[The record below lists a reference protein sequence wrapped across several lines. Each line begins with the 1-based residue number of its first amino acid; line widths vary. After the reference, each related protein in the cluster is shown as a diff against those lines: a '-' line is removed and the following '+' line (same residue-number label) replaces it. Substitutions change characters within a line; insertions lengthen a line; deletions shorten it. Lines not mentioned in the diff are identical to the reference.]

1 MYKNKM
7 SAYTRNNRELNQI
20 RNLEIAPNFQ
30 PNNPSS
36 CLVKLGNTHVC
47 CSAILEDRV
56 PGFLRNSGKGWLTA
70 EYGMLPSSTNERMDR
85 EAAKGKQSG
94 RTQEIQRLIG
104 RSLRCA
110 VNLDI
115 LGEKTI
121 KVDCDVIS
129 ADGGTRTAS
138 IIGGYVSLVRAVNQY
153 KKSFNLSKSILTN
166 QVAAISVGVV
176 KGTPCID
183 LDYIEDSSAEVDCN
197 VVMANDGQFIEFQS
211 TGEEAK
217 FSKKTILDFIDLV
230 EYSMPN
236 IFQIQNAAIEK

>member
-1 MYKNKM
+1 MSTYK
-7 SAYTRNNRELNQI
+7 RNDRELNKI
-20 RNLEIAPNFQ
+20 RSLEITPNFQ
-30 PNNPSS
+30 PNNQSS

-56 PGFLRNSGKGWLTA
+56 PSFLRNSGKGWLTA
-70 EYGMLPSSTNERMDR
+70 EYGMLPSSTSERMDR

-121 KVDCDVIS
+121 KIDCDVIS

-138 IIGGYVSLVRAVNQY
+138 IIGGYVSLVRAVDRY
-153 KKSFNLSKSILTN
+153 KSNFNITKAIITN
-166 QVAAISVGVV
+166 QIAAISVGVV

-183 LDYIEDSSAEVDCN
+183 LDYMEDSNAEVDCN
-197 VVMANDGQFIEFQS
+197 IVMANDGQFIEFQS

-217 FSKKTILDFIDLV
+217 FSKRTILDFIELV
-230 EYSMPN
+230 EGQMPE
-236 IFQIQNAAIEK
+236 IFVIQNQAIGK

>member
-1 MYKNKM
+1 MPEWL
-7 SAYTRNNRELNQI
+7 NN
-20 RNLEIAPNFQ
+20 
-30 PNNPSS
+30 
-36 CLVKLGNTHVC
+36 G
-47 CSAILEDRV
+47 
-56 PGFLRNSGKGWLTA
+56 GWITA
-70 EYGMLPSSTNERMDR
+70 EYSMLPASTSSRVPR
-85 EAAKGKQSG
+85 EISRGKKSP
-94 RTQEIQRLIG
+94 RSQEIQRLIG

-121 KVDCDVIS
+121 KIDCDVIS

-138 IIGGYVSLVRAVNQY
+138 IIGGYVSLVRAVNHY
-153 KKSFNLSKSILTN
+153 KTLFNITKGIITN

-217 FSKKTILDFIDLV
+217 FSKKTILDFIELV
-230 EYSMPN
+230 EGSMPD
-236 IFQIQNAAIEK
+236 IFAIQDQAIEK

>member
-1 MYKNKM
+1 MSTYK
-7 SAYTRNNRELNQI
+7 RNDRELNKI
-20 RNLEIAPNFQ
+20 RSLEITPNFQ
-30 PNNPSS
+30 PNNQSS

-70 EYGMLPSSTNERMDR
+70 EYGMLPSSTSERMDR
-85 EAAKGKQSG
+85 EAAKGRQSG

-121 KVDCDVIS
+121 KIDCDVIS

-138 IIGGYVSLVRAVNQY
+138 IIGGYVILVRAVNHY
-153 KKSFNLSKSILTN
+153 KTQFNITKGIITN

-217 FSKKTILDFIDLV
+217 FSKKTILDFIELV
-230 EYSMPN
+230 EGSMPD
-236 IFQIQNAAIEK
+236 IFAIQDQAIEK

>member
-1 MYKNKM
+1 M
-7 SAYTRNNRELNQI
+7 SGYSRNDRDLSKI
-20 RNLEIAPNFQ
+20 RDLEIISGFQ
-30 PNNPSS
+30 PNNQSS

-47 CSAILEDRV
+47 CSAIIEDRV
-56 PGFLRNSGKGWLTA
+56 PGFLRNTGKGWLTA
-70 EYGMLPSSTNERMDR
+70 EYGMLPSSTSERMDR

-110 VNLDI
+110 VNLNI

-138 IIGGYVSLVRAVNQY
+138 IIGGYVSLVRSINEF
-153 KKSFNLSKSILTN
+153 KNKFNLSKSIVVN

-176 KGTPCID
+176 RGTPCID
-183 LDYIEDSSAEVDCN
+183 LNYIEDSSAEVDCN
-197 VVMANDGQFIEFQS
+197 VVMAGDGQFIEFQS

-217 FSKKTILDFIDLV
+217 FSKKTILDFIELV
-230 EYSMPN
+230 ERSMPK
-236 IFQIQNAAIEK
+236 IFEVQNLAIEE

>member
-1 MYKNKM
+1 M
-7 SAYTRNNRELNQI
+7 SAYSRNNRELNQI

-36 CLVKLGNTHVC
+36 CLVKLGSTHVC

-110 VNLDI
+110 VNLDV

-153 KKSFNLSKSILTN
+153 KKNFNLSKSILTN
-166 QVAAISVGVV
+166 QIAAISVGVV

-230 EYSMPN
+230 ESSMPD

>member
-1 MYKNKM
+1 M
-7 SAYTRNNRELNQI
+7 SGYTRKNRDLNQI
-20 RNLEIAPNFQ
+20 RSLEINPNYQ
-30 PNNPSS
+30 PNNHSS
-36 CLVKLGNTHVC
+36 CLVKLGDTHVC
-47 CSAILEDRV
+47 CSAIIEDKV

-85 EAAKGKQSG
+85 EAARGRQSG

-121 KVDCDVIS
+121 KIDCDVIS

-138 IIGGYVSLVRAVNQY
+138 IIGGYVSLVRSINIY
-153 KKSFNLSKSILTN
+153 KSKFNLSKQIIVN
-166 QVAAISVGVV
+166 QIAAISVGVV
-176 KGTPCID
+176 KGIPCID
-183 LDYIEDSSAEVDCN
+183 LDYIEDSGAEVDCN
-197 VVMANDGQFIEFQS
+197 VVKAGDGNFIEFQS

-230 EYSMPN
+230 DVVMPD
-236 IFQIQNAAIEK
+236 IFEIQNSAIEK

>member
-1 MYKNKM
+1 MSTYK
-7 SAYTRNNRELNQI
+7 RDGRELNKI
-20 RNLEIAPNFQ
+20 RSLKITPNFQ
-30 PNNPSS
+30 PNNQSS
-36 CLVKLGNTHVC
+36 CLVQLGDTYVC

-70 EYGMLPSSTNERMDR
+70 EYGMLPSSTSERMDR

-121 KVDCDVIS
+121 KIDCDVIS

-138 IIGGYVSLVRAVNQY
+138 IIGGYVSLVRAVNHY
-153 KKSFNLSKSILTN
+153 KSNFNITKGIIAN
-166 QVAAISVGVV
+166 QIAAISVGVV

-217 FSKKTILDFIDLV
+217 FNKKIILDFIELV
-230 EYSMPN
+230 EESMPE
-236 IFQIQNAAIEK
+236 IFEIQNQAIGK

>member
-1 MYKNKM
+1 MSTYK
-7 SAYTRNNRELNQI
+7 RNDRELNKI
-20 RNLEIAPNFQ
+20 RRLEITPNFQ
-30 PNNPSS
+30 PNNQSS

-70 EYGMLPSSTNERMDR
+70 EYGMLPSSTSERMDR
-85 EAAKGKQSG
+85 EAAKGRQSG

-121 KVDCDVIS
+121 KIDCDVIS

-138 IIGGYVSLVRAVNQY
+138 IIGGYVSLVRAINNY
-153 KKSFNLSKSILTN
+153 KSNFNITKGIITN
-166 QVAAISVGVV
+166 QIAAISVGVV
-176 KGTPCID
+176 KGTSCID

-197 VVMANDGQFIEFQS
+197 VVMSSDGQFIEFQS

-217 FSKKTILDFIDLV
+217 FSKKTILDFIELV
-230 EYSMPN
+230 EGSMPD
-236 IFQIQNAAIEK
+236 IFAIQNQAIEK

>member
-1 MYKNKM
+1 MC
-7 SAYTRNNRELNQI
+7 I
-20 RNLEIAPNFQ
+20 RD
-30 PNNPSS
+30 S
-36 CLVKLGNTHVC
+36 
-47 CSAILEDRV
+47 
-56 PGFLRNSGKGWLTA
+56 
-70 EYGMLPSSTNERMDR
+70 SSTNERMDR

-110 VNLDI
+110 VNLDV

-138 IIGGYVSLVRAVNQY
+138 IIGGYVSLVRSVNQY
-153 KKSFNLSKSILTN
+153 KKNFNLSKSILTN
-166 QVAAISVGVV
+166 QIAAISVGVV
-176 KGTPCID
+176 NGTPCID

-217 FSKKTILDFIDLV
+217 FTKKTILDFIDLV
-230 EYSMPN
+230 ERSIPD

>member
-1 MYKNKM
+1 M
-7 SAYTRNNRELNQI
+7 SAYKRNHRELNQI
-20 RNLEIAPNFQ
+20 RSLEIIPNFQ
-30 PNNPSS
+30 PNNQSS
-36 CLVKLGNTHVC
+36 CLVKLGSTHVC
-47 CSAILEDRV
+47 CSAIIEDRV

-121 KVDCDVIS
+121 KIDCDVIS

-138 IIGGYVSLVRAVNQY
+138 IIGGYVSLVRAINNH
-153 KKSFNLSKSILTN
+153 KKNYNLTKAIIVN

-176 KGTPCID
+176 KGIACID
-183 LDYIEDSSAEVDCN
+183 LDYIEDSGAEVDCN
-197 VVMANDGQFIEFQS
+197 VVMASDGQFIEFQS

-217 FSKKTILDFIDLV
+217 FSKQTILDFIELV
-230 EYSMPN
+230 ENSMPEIFKAQN
-236 IFQIQNAAIEK
+236 IAIEK

>member
-1 MYKNKM
+1 MSTYK
-7 SAYTRNNRELNQI
+7 RQERELNKI
-20 RNLEIAPNFQ
+20 RSLEITPNFQ
-30 PNNPSS
+30 PNNQSS

-70 EYGMLPSSTNERMDR
+70 EYGMLPSSTSERMDR

-121 KVDCDVIS
+121 KIDCDVIS

-138 IIGGYVSLVRAVNQY
+138 IIGGYVSLVRAINLY
-153 KKSFNLSKSILTN
+153 KSHFNITKGIITN
-166 QVAAISVGVV
+166 QIAAISVGVV
-176 KGTPCID
+176 KGIACID

-230 EYSMPN
+230 EGSMPD
-236 IFQIQNAAIEK
+236 IFAIQNQAIEK

>member
-1 MYKNKM
+1 M
-7 SAYTRNNRELNQI
+7 
-20 RNLEIAPNFQ
+20 
-30 PNNPSS
+30 
-36 CLVKLGNTHVC
+36 
-47 CSAILEDRV
+47 
-56 PGFLRNSGKGWLTA
+56 
-70 EYGMLPSSTNERMDR
+70 
-85 EAAKGKQSG
+85 
-94 RTQEIQRLIG
+94 
-104 RSLRCA
+104 RCA
-110 VNLDI
+110 VNLDV

-153 KKSFNLSKSILTN
+153 KKNFNLSKSILTN
-166 QVAAISVGVV
+166 QIAAISVGVV

-230 EYSMPN
+230 ESSMPD

>member
-1 MYKNKM
+1 MSTYK
-7 SAYTRNNRELNQI
+7 RNDRELNKI
-20 RNLEIAPNFQ
+20 RSLEITPNFQ
-30 PNNPSS
+30 PNNQSS

-56 PGFLRNSGKGWLTA
+56 PSFLRNSGKGWLTA
-70 EYGMLPSSTNERMDR
+70 EYGMLPSSTSERMDR
-85 EAAKGKQSG
+85 EAAKGRQSG

-121 KVDCDVIS
+121 KIDCDVIS

-138 IIGGYVSLVRAVNQY
+138 IIGGYVSLVRAVHHY
-153 KKSFNLSKSILTN
+153 KTQFNITKGIITN

-217 FSKKTILDFIDLV
+217 FSKKTILDFIELV
-230 EYSMPN
+230 EGSMPD
-236 IFQIQNAAIEK
+236 IFAIQDQAIEK

>member
-1 MYKNKM
+1 M
-7 SAYTRNNRELNQI
+7 SAYSRNNRELNQI
-20 RNLEIAPNFQ
+20 RNLEISPNFQ
-30 PNNPSS
+30 PNNHSS
-36 CLVKLGNTHVC
+36 CLVRLGDTHVC

-110 VNLDI
+110 VNLDV

-153 KKSFNLSKSILTN
+153 KKNFNLSKSILTN
-166 QVAAISVGVV
+166 QIAAISVGVV

-230 EYSMPN
+230 ESSMPD

>member
-1 MYKNKM
+1 MSTYK
-7 SAYTRNNRELNQI
+7 RNNRELNEI
-20 RNLEIAPNFQ
+20 RFLEITPNFQ
-30 PNNPSS
+30 PNNESS

-70 EYGMLPSSTNERMDR
+70 EYGMLPSSTSERMDR
-85 EAAKGKQSG
+85 EAAKGRQSG

-121 KVDCDVIS
+121 KIDCDVLS

-138 IIGGYVSLVRAVNQY
+138 IIGGYVSLVRTINRY
-153 KKSFNLSKSILTN
+153 KSNFNITKGIITN
-166 QVAAISVGVV
+166 QIAAISVGVV
-176 KGTPCID
+176 KGTACID

-217 FSKKTILDFIDLV
+217 FSKKTILDFIELV
-230 EYSMPN
+230 EGSMPN
-236 IFQIQNAAIEK
+236 IFAIQNQAIEK

>member
-1 MYKNKM
+1 M
-7 SAYTRNNRELNQI
+7 
-20 RNLEIAPNFQ
+20 
-30 PNNPSS
+30 
-36 CLVKLGNTHVC
+36 KLGDTHVC

-110 VNLDI
+110 VNLDV

-121 KVDCDVIS
+121 KIDCDVIS

-153 KKSFNLSKSILTN
+153 KKNFNLSKSILTN
-166 QVAAISVGVV
+166 QIAAISVGVV

-183 LDYIEDSSAEVDCN
+183 LDYIEDSGAEVDCN

-230 EYSMPN
+230 ESSMPD

>member
-1 MYKNKM
+1 MSTYK
-7 SAYTRNNRELNQI
+7 RNDRELNKI
-20 RNLEIAPNFQ
+20 RSLEITPNFQ
-30 PNNPSS
+30 PNNQSS

-70 EYGMLPSSTNERMDR
+70 EYGMLPSSTSERMDR
-85 EAAKGKQSG
+85 EAAKGRQSG

-121 KVDCDVIS
+121 KIDCDVIS

-153 KKSFNLSKSILTN
+153 KTQFNITKGIITN

-217 FSKKTILDFIDLV
+217 FSKKTILDFIELV
-230 EYSMPN
+230 EGSMPD
-236 IFQIQNAAIEK
+236 IFAIQDQAIEK

>member
-1 MYKNKM
+1 MSTYK
-7 SAYTRNNRELNQI
+7 RNDRELNEI
-20 RNLEIAPNFQ
+20 RSLEITPNFQ
-30 PNNPSS
+30 PNNQSS

-70 EYGMLPSSTNERMDR
+70 EYGMLPSSTSERMDR
-85 EAAKGKQSG
+85 EAAKGRQSG

-121 KVDCDVIS
+121 KIDCDVIS

-138 IIGGYVSLVRAVNQY
+138 IIGGYVSLVRAVNRY
-153 KKSFNLSKSILTN
+153 KTNFNITTGIITN
-166 QVAAISVGVV
+166 QIAAISVGVV
-176 KGTPCID
+176 KGTACID

-217 FSKKTILDFIDLV
+217 FSKKTILDFIELV
-230 EYSMPN
+230 EGSMPD
-236 IFQIQNAAIEK
+236 IFAIQNQAIGK

>member
-1 MYKNKM
+1 M
-7 SAYTRNNRELNQI
+7 SAYSRNNRELNQI
-20 RNLEIAPNFQ
+20 RNLEIIPDFQ

-36 CLVKLGNTHVC
+36 CLVRLGNTHVC

-110 VNLDI
+110 VNLDV

-153 KKSFNLSKSILTN
+153 KKNFNLSKSILTN
-166 QVAAISVGVV
+166 QIAAISVGVV

-230 EYSMPN
+230 ESSMPD

>member
-1 MYKNKM
+1 MSTYK
-7 SAYTRNNRELNQI
+7 RNGRELNKI
-20 RNLEIAPNFQ
+20 RSLEITPNFQ
-30 PNNPSS
+30 PNNQSS

-47 CSAILEDRV
+47 CSSILEDRV

-70 EYGMLPSSTNERMDR
+70 EYGMLPSSTSERMDR
-85 EAAKGKQSG
+85 EAAKGRQSG

-121 KVDCDVIS
+121 KIDCDVIS

-153 KKSFNLSKSILTN
+153 KSNFNITKEIITN

-217 FSKKTILDFIDLV
+217 FSKKTILDFIELV
-230 EYSMPN
+230 EGSMPD
-236 IFQIQNAAIEK
+236 IFAIQNQAIGK

>member
-1 MYKNKM
+1 MSTYK
-7 SAYTRNNRELNQI
+7 RNDRELNKI
-20 RNLEIAPNFQ
+20 RSLAITPNFQ
-30 PNNPSS
+30 PNNQSS

-70 EYGMLPSSTNERMDR
+70 EYGMLPSSTSERMDR

-121 KVDCDVIS
+121 KIDCDVIS

-138 IIGGYVSLVRAVNQY
+138 IIGGYVSLVRAVDRY
-153 KKSFNLSKSILTN
+153 KSNFNITKAIITN
-166 QVAAISVGVV
+166 QIAAISVGVV

-183 LDYIEDSSAEVDCN
+183 LDYMEDSNAEVDCN
-197 VVMANDGQFIEFQS
+197 IVMANDGQFIEFQS

-217 FSKKTILDFIDLV
+217 FSKKTILDFIELV
-230 EYSMPN
+230 EGSMPD
-236 IFQIQNAAIEK
+236 IFAIQNQAIGK

>member
-1 MYKNKM
+1 MSTYK
-7 SAYTRNNRELNQI
+7 RNGRELNEI
-20 RNLEIAPNFQ
+20 RSLEITPNFQ
-30 PNNPSS
+30 PNNQSS

-70 EYGMLPSSTNERMDR
+70 EYGMLPSSTSERMDR
-85 EAAKGKQSG
+85 EAAKGRQSG

-121 KVDCDVIS
+121 KIDCDVIS

-138 IIGGYVSLVRAVNQY
+138 IIGGYVSLARAVNHY
-153 KKSFNLSKSILTN
+153 KSSFNITKGIITN
-166 QVAAISVGVV
+166 QIAAISVGVV

-217 FSKKTILDFIDLV
+217 FSKKTILDFIELV
-230 EYSMPN
+230 EGSMPD
-236 IFQIQNAAIEK
+236 IFAIQNQAIEK

>member
-1 MYKNKM
+1 M
-7 SAYTRNNRELNQI
+7 SAYSRNNRELNQI
-20 RNLEIAPNFQ
+20 RSLEIIPNFQ

-36 CLVKLGNTHVC
+36 CLVRLGNTHVC

-110 VNLDI
+110 VNLDV

-153 KKSFNLSKSILTN
+153 KKNFNLSKSILTN
-166 QVAAISVGVV
+166 QIAAISVGVV

-230 EYSMPN
+230 ESSMPD

>member
-1 MYKNKM
+1 
-7 SAYTRNNRELNQI
+7 
-20 RNLEIAPNFQ
+20 
-30 PNNPSS
+30 
-36 CLVKLGNTHVC
+36 
-47 CSAILEDRV
+47 
-56 PGFLRNSGKGWLTA
+56 
-70 EYGMLPSSTNERMDR
+70 MLPSSTNERMDR

-121 KVDCDVIS
+121 KIDCDVIS

-138 IIGGYVSLVRAVNQY
+138 IIGGYVSLVRAINNH
-153 KKSFNLSKSILTN
+153 KKNYNLTKAIIVN

-176 KGTPCID
+176 KGIACVD
-183 LDYIEDSSAEVDCN
+183 LDYIEDSGAEVDCN
-197 VVMANDGQFIEFQS
+197 VVMASDGQFIEFQS

-217 FSKKTILDFIDLV
+217 FSKQTILDFIELV
-230 EYSMPN
+230 ENSMPEIFKAQN
-236 IFQIQNAAIEK
+236 IAIEK

>member
-1 MYKNKM
+1 M
-7 SAYTRNNRELNQI
+7 SAYSRNNRELNKI
-20 RNLEIAPNFQ
+20 RSLEIIPNFQ

-36 CLVKLGNTHVC
+36 CLVRLGNTHVC

-110 VNLDI
+110 VNLDV

-138 IIGGYVSLVRAVNQY
+138 IIGGYVSLVRTINQY
-153 KKSFNLSKSILTN
+153 KKNFNLSKSILTN
-166 QVAAISVGVV
+166 QIAAISVGVV

-183 LDYIEDSSAEVDCN
+183 LDYIEDSCAEVDCN

-230 EYSMPN
+230 ESSMPD

>member
-1 MYKNKM
+1 MSTYK
-7 SAYTRNNRELNQI
+7 RNDRELNKI
-20 RNLEIAPNFQ
+20 RSLEITPNFQ
-30 PNNPSS
+30 PNNQSS

-70 EYGMLPSSTNERMDR
+70 EYGMLPSSTSERMDR
-85 EAAKGKQSG
+85 EAAKGRQSG

-110 VNLDI
+110 VNLDT

-138 IIGGYVSLVRAVNQY
+138 IIGGYVSLVRAINNY
-153 KKSFNLSKSILTN
+153 KSNFNITKGIVTN
-166 QVAAISVGVV
+166 QIAAISVGVV

-183 LDYIEDSSAEVDCN
+183 LDYLEDSGAEVDCN

-217 FSKKTILDFIDLV
+217 FSKKTILDFIELV
-230 EYSMPN
+230 EGSMPD
-236 IFQIQNAAIEK
+236 IFAIQNQAIEK

>member
-7 SAYTRNNRELNQI
+7 SASTRNNRELNQI
-20 RNLEIAPNFQ
+20 RNLEITPNFQ

-110 VNLDI
+110 VNLDV

-153 KKSFNLSKSILTN
+153 KKNFNLSKSILTN
-166 QVAAISVGVV
+166 QIAAISVGVV

-183 LDYIEDSSAEVDCN
+183 LDYIEDSGAEVDCN

-230 EYSMPN
+230 ESSMPD

>member
-1 MYKNKM
+1 MSTYK
-7 SAYTRNNRELNQI
+7 RNHRELNKI
-20 RNLEIAPNFQ
+20 RPLEITPNFQ
-30 PNNPSS
+30 PNNQSS

-70 EYGMLPSSTNERMDR
+70 EYGMLPSSTSERMDR

-121 KVDCDVIS
+121 KIDCDVIS

-138 IIGGYVSLVRAVNQY
+138 IIGGYVSLVRSINRY
-153 KKSFNLSKSILTN
+153 KSNFNITKSMITN
-166 QVAAISVGVV
+166 QIAAISVGVV

-183 LDYIEDSSAEVDCN
+183 LDYLEDSSAEVDCN

-217 FSKKTILDFIDLV
+217 FSKKTILNFIELV
-230 EYSMPN
+230 EGSMPD
-236 IFQIQNAAIEK
+236 IFAIQNQAIEK

>member
-1 MYKNKM
+1 MSTYK
-7 SAYTRNNRELNQI
+7 RNDRKLNQI
-20 RNLEIAPNFQ
+20 RALEIIPNFQ
-30 PNNPSS
+30 PNNQSS
-36 CLVKLGNTHVC
+36 CLVRLGNTHVC

-70 EYGMLPSSTNERMDR
+70 EYGMLPSSTSERMDR
-85 EAAKGKQSG
+85 EAAKGRQSG

-121 KVDCDVIS
+121 KIDCDVIS

-138 IIGGYVSLVRAVNQY
+138 IIGGYVSLVRAINDY
-153 KKSFNLSKSILTN
+153 KSNFNITKGIITN
-166 QVAAISVGVV
+166 QIAAISVGVV

-217 FSKKTILDFIDLV
+217 FSKKTILDFIELV
-230 EYSMPN
+230 ESSMPD
-236 IFQIQNAAIEK
+236 IFAIQNQAIGK